1 MRYVFSLLI
10 GLTMG
15 SFANVC
21 ILRLPKDESLVFP
34 PSHCPHCNRPLKAI
48 HNIPVFSYLA
58 LRGRCA
64 FCRVRIS
71 LQYPV
76 IEALMASIFIFHAW
90 YFTETLRL
98 AIADILAFYLICIS
112 LIDYRYR
119 IIPDELSLSL
129 AAVGLALSFINPYLD
144 GALWIKFLKSLSS
157 GLGGGILMFLLAY
170 AGEKA
175 FKKEALGGGDVKL
188 IAASGAVL
196 GWIGIMGPLL
206 VGSLAGGLAAV
217 VLLIAQKKRIGETLP
232 FGPFLSLGIYLTC
245 LFPGGWT
252 SLIYPQ

>member
-21 ILRLPKDESLVFP
+21 ILRLPKDESLIVP
-34 PSHCPHCNRPLKAI
+34 PSHCPHCGRPLKAI

-71 LQYPV
+71 LQYPL
-76 IEALMASIFIFHAW
+76 IEVLMAAVYIFHAW
-90 YFTETLRL
+90 YFPEMLRL
-98 AIADILAFYLICIS
+98 ALADILGFFLICIS
-112 LIDYRYR
+112 LIDYRSR

-129 AAVGLALSFINPYLD
+129 VAIGLAFSFINPFLD
-144 GALWIKFLKSLSS
+144 GTLWIKFLKSLGS

-170 AGEKA
+170 SGEKA

-188 IAASGAVL
+188 IAASGVIL
-196 GWIGIMGPLL
+196 GWIGIVGPLF
-206 VGSLAGGLAAV
+206 VGSLTGGLTAII
-217 VLLIAQKKRIGETLP
+217 LLMAKKKRMGETLP

-245 LFPGGWT
+245 LFPGI
-252 SLIYPQ
+252 LNFP